1 MRAFEQRKKNNT
13 SSSNF
18 FDPKIQPKLKTG
30 TVGDKY
36 EVEADKVADK
46 VVNKSSSNGLLQS
59 KAEEEV
65 QKKPISETIS
75 TVQKQEMKEEKDS
88 VQKKEEEDKSVKKK
102 EEEKDPIQK
111 KDDKEEPVQKK
122 EEEKDPVQKKEDKEE
137 KVQAKCDNCGE
148 EEKVQKKSDE
158 EEKKVQAKN
167 NKSQKQTSDNGIES
181 RLSKSKGGGNKLDKK
196 TKNEMESGFGT
207 DFSNVK
213 IHTDSNAIQMN
224 QEIDAQAFTNGNDV
238 YFNKGKYNPDSKEGK
253 HLLAH
258 ELTHTIQQT
267 GMVQKSAIKNE
278 NLPEDLQTEQP
289 EFKNDTKLEKTN
301 DEESLIRT
309 GAKGE
314 YVSKLQNGLMDLGYQ
329 LPNFGADGD
338 FGSETRNAVVDFQ
351 NDNFLDTD
359 GIVGSETIGTL
370 DNILVELGGGNTNNC
385 ASTVPFDKDFTSQE
399 SVGFFSTSSCPNVLV
414 TIKVTAFLVDSHFC
428 SDLNVSIDHV
438 KRTKRTIPIDN
449 NGKGSFSETF
459 TMKNHDKLHHL
470 FFNMPQDCIGMG
482 DRFNVKGTIKRI

>member
-1 MRAFEQRKKNNT
+1 MRAFEQRKKNST
-13 SSSNF
+13 SSNSF
-18 FDPKIQPKLKTG
+18 FGPKIQAKLKTG

-46 VVNKSSSNGLLQS
+46 VTNKSTSGGLLQS
-59 KAEEEV
+59 KPEEEI
-65 QKKPISETIS
+65 QQKPISETIS
-75 TVQKQEMKEEKDS
+75 TVQKQEMKEEKDP
-88 VQKKEEEDKSVKKK
+88 VQKKEEEDKPVQKK
-102 EEEKDPIQK
+102 EEEKDPVQK

-122 EEEKDPVQKKEDKEE
+122 EEEKDTVQKKDEKEEPVQKKEEEE
-137 KVQAKCDNCGE
+137 KPVQAKCDNCE
-148 EEKVQKKSDE
+148 EKEKVQKKS
-158 EEKKVQAKN
+158 
-167 NKSQKQTSDNGIES
+167 NKSQTEIQHNGIES
-181 RLSKSKGGGNKLDKK
+181 KLNKSKGGGNKLDKN
-196 TKNEMESGFGT
+196 TKQEMESGFGA

-213 IHTDSNAIQMN
+213 IHTDSNAEQMS
-224 QEIDAQAFTNGNDV
+224 QEIGAQAFTNGNDV

-258 ELTHTIQQT
+258 ELTHTVQQT
-267 GMVQKSAIKNE
+267 GMVQKSSINNE

-301 DEESLIRT
+301 DEENLIRT

-351 NDNFLDTD
+351 SDNFLDAD

-370 DNILVELGGGNTNNC
+370 DNILVELGGGNTSSC

-399 SVGFFSTSSCPNVLV
+399 SVGFFSTKECPNVLV
-414 TIKVTAFLVDSHFC
+414 TINVTAFLVDSHFC
-428 SDLNVSIDHV
+428 SELNISIDHV
-438 KRTKRTIPIDN
+438 KRTKRTISIDD
-449 NGKGSFSETF
+449 NGKGKLSETF
-459 TMKNHDKLHHL
+459 TMKNHNNKHHL
-470 FFNMPQDCIGMG
+470 FFDMPQDCKGMG
-482 DRFNVKGTIKRI
+482 DRFNVKGSVKRI